1 MKNLKFFAIFV
12 ILGCFS
18 TANAVY
24 IPDSLDRGHK
34 LILKHGFQIRALM
47 FPYSYDG
54 PTQYTLS
61 LDRWAE
67 SKFNTPDIHE
77 RPAPE
82 FFGTA
87 PGVPWSRWMS
97 WIHCT
102 NSSGPY
108 LQTHELPYLS
118 NLVSLQAGDELRL
131 DDPSVVNTM
140 KQTFTIWKTNYPTV
154 IATTTQHG
162 LVEYD
167 DTTLQNYQAIAQ
179 PDMAYMFAY
188 EFRDGEGMKGGSQP
202 KWYKALGRFRKLGM
216 GGTNNTGITPIPYGC
231 YYHCYIDKSGGD
243 RNLGETEISVGQ
255 FAPLVFG
262 YKFISAFLYNDNNPG
277 NDNSY
282 PQLFDGPGDTQPNYK
297 FYRSMTNN
305 I

>member
-87 PGVPWSRWMS
+87 PGVPR
-97 WIHCT
+97 HDRRLVCGQP
-102 NSSGPY
+102 GP
-108 LQTHELPYLS
+108 
-118 NLVSLQAGDELRL
+118 DIR
-131 DDPSVVNTM
+131 
-140 KQTFTIWKTNYPTV
+140 
-154 IATTTQHG
+154 
-162 LVEYD
+162 
-167 DTTLQNYQAIAQ
+167 
-179 PDMAYMFAY
+179 
-188 EFRDGEGMKGGSQP
+188 
-202 KWYKALGRFRKLGM
+202 
-216 GGTNNTGITPIPYGC
+216 
-231 YYHCYIDKSGGD
+231 
-243 RNLGETEISVGQ
+243 
-255 FAPLVFG
+255 
-262 YKFISAFLYNDNNPG
+262 
-277 NDNSY
+277 
-282 PQLFDGPGDTQPNYK
+282 
-297 FYRSMTNN
+297 
-305 I
+305 